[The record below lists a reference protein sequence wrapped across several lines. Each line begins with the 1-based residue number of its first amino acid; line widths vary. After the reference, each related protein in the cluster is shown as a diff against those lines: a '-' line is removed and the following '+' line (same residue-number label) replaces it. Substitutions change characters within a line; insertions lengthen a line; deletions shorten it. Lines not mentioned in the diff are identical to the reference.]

1 MKKKLIVLS
10 AIMVLALTGC
20 GHSDYEDNGDPHVP
34 NRFVVIDEEEDSYIS
49 VNSITAYD
57 KNTGVIYMFNITGY
71 GYSMCP
77 LYNTDG
83 TIMVYD
89 GWDKTY

>member
-10 AIMVLALTGC
+10 VIMILALTGC
-20 GHSDYEDNGDPHVP
+20 HSHYKDNDNSQVP
-34 NRFVVIDEEEDSYIS
+34 NRFVVIDEEEDSLNMYS
-49 VNSITAYD
+49 VTAYD
-57 KNTGVIYMFNITGY
+57 KNTGVIYMFNSY
-71 GYSMCP
+71 GPGHTMCP

>member
-20 GHSDYEDNGDPHVP
+20 HSDYEDNGDRHIP
-34 NRFVVIDEEEDSYIS
+34 NRFIVIDEEEDSYLS

-57 KNTGVIYMFNITGY
+57 KNTGVIYMFNVTGY

-89 GWDKTY
+89 GWDKTN